1 MMLVISLIA
10 IITASVLMAM
20 ELKRFEPAPWWNA
33 PKAPSVM

>member
-1 MMLVISLIA
+1 M
-10 IITASVLMAM
+10 TANWAGRAATVVLAM